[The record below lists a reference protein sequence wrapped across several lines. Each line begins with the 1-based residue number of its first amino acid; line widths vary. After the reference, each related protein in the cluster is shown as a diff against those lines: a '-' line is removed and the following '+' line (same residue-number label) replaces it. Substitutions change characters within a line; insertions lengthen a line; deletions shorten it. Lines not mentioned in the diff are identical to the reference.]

1 MGYFFQMVMAFWPYK
16 NYISF
21 FSLSAKASK
30 LSREERLVLCISDII
45 NELIIAHQEGKDV
58 NLNKIKTRLS
68 SKYAI
73 ESQPRLVD
81 IIAAVPHD
89 HKKTLIPKLKAKPV
103 RTASGVSCNFKKAY
117 LISLINHIIN
127 VLPWIIA
134 TLE

>member
-1 MGYFFQMVMAFWPYK
+1 MVVAFSQYN

-45 NELIIAHQEGKDV
+45 NELIVAHQEGKDV

-103 RTASGVSCNFKKAY
+103 RTASGVSCNFKAY
-117 LISLINHIIN
+117 LISLINI
-127 VLPWIIA
+127 LP
-134 TLE
+134 

>member
-1 MGYFFQMVMAFWPYK
+1 MGYFFQKVVAFSQYNNYK
-16 NYISF
+16 CF

-45 NELIIAHQEGKDV
+45 NELIVAHQEGKDV

-103 RTASGVSCNFKKAY
+103 RTASGVSCNFKAY
-117 LISLINHIIN
+117 RIHLINHIIN
-127 VLPWIIA
+127 VLPLII
-134 TLE
+134 LE

>member
-1 MGYFFQMVMAFWPYK
+1 MGYFFQMVFSQYN

-45 NELIIAHQEGKDV
+45 NELIVAHQEGKDV

-103 RTASGVSCNFKKAY
+103 RTASGVSCNFKEY
-117 LISLINHIIN
+117 RISLISTYLFLNNSH
-127 VLPWIIA
+127 P
-134 TLE
+134 

>member
-1 MGYFFQMVMAFWPYK
+1 MWPSRNTIIAYL
-16 NYISF
+16 F

-45 NELIIAHQEGKDV
+45 NELIVAHQEGKDV

-103 RTASGVSCNFKKAY
+103 RTASGVSCNFIYFKAY
-117 LISLINHIIN
+117 RISLVNI
-127 VLPWIIA
+127 LPSIIA

>member
-16 NYISF
+16 NYKFF

-103 RTASGVSCNFKKAY
+103 RTASGVSCNFDKAY

-127 VLPWIIA
+127 VLPWMIA

>member
-1 MGYFFQMVMAFWPYK
+1 MGYFFQMVFSQYN

-45 NELIIAHQEGKDV
+45 NELIVAHQEGKDV

-117 LISLINHIIN
+117 RISLINHIIN
-127 VLPWIIA
+127 VLP
-134 TLE
+134 